1 MELVNSSLSTLW
13 SVLTVALVLGV
24 VADEGIGAFL
34 VHFILETLDSS
45 VLFKEGSDIS
55 LCETLWEILG
65 VDIVVNS
72 SEVALVSW
80 LVLDC
85 LVLFSLIA
93 GCEGKLCS
101 CLLLEAH
108 KPVATGG
115 VVRVERDF
123 QGLDFSVLGEVF
135 LKFFWSQVLGN
146 FPNENVLVDNLFR
159 IGSKKVIIVGKSATW
174 LSWSKLEVAELL
186 ASGLEFIFFWNCHDG
201 GIKGSVDVT
210 SDLWISAKDDVSLL
224 FEVVGKLGAG
234 SEIFG

>member
-65 VDIVVNS
+65 VDVVVNS

-115 VVRVERDF
+115 VV
-123 QGLDFSVLGEVF
+123 
-135 LKFFWSQVLGN
+135 
-146 FPNENVLVDNLFR
+146 
-159 IGSKKVIIVGKSATW
+159 
-174 LSWSKLEVAELL
+174 
-186 ASGLEFIFFWNCHDG
+186 
-201 GIKGSVDVT
+201 
-210 SDLWISAKDDVSLL
+210 
-224 FEVVGKLGAG
+224 
-234 SEIFG
+234 